1 MTELPFLSD
10 FLLPCLPLFLC
21 SPRRERN
28 SPTSVKTRINGKK
41 ATEHTQWRKQDKKN
55 THRKTFPFNPTERSL
70 SGSRRMKCEQN
81 VTFGGFRL
89 AGYQRE
95 WARTGKKKSAKC
107 IDKKRTS
114 LRAGRSKQISHC
126 LGSASGITRCSFR
139 LELPAMT
146 ECSYEDGPLPAG
158 TLAQVDWSKA

>member
-28 SPTSVKTRINGKK
+28 SPTSVSTRINGEKIHRAHAMEQTRQKK
-41 ATEHTQWRKQDKKN
+41 
-55 THRKTFPFNPTERSL
+55 THWKTFPFNPTERSL

-107 IDKKRTS
+107 IDKKRKS

-139 LELPAMT
+139 
-146 ECSYEDGPLPAG
+146 
-158 TLAQVDWSKA
+158 WSFLR

>member
-28 SPTSVKTRINGKK
+28 SPTSVRTRINGKK
-41 ATEHTQWRKQDKKN
+41 PPSTRNGANKTKKKH
-55 THRKTFPFNPTERSL
+55 THRKTFPFIPTERSL

-107 IDKKRTS
+107 IDKKRKS

-139 LELPAMT
+139 
-146 ECSYEDGPLPAG
+146 
-158 TLAQVDWSKA
+158 WSFLR